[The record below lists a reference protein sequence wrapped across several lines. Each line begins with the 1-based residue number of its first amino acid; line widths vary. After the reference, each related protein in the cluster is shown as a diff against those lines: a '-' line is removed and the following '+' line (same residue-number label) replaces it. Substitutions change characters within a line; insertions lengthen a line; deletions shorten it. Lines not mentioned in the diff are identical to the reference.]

1 VTEPRSRWNVAHVQG
16 PSRRVGSRSVRVTP
30 SQGRWFRRVVG
41 GPSGDVISG
50 AADRPRRRATSPTG
64 VLGRPGF
71 ERIGLSPRPIQVAG
85 PVWRSRKDMRI
96 WRPNSTALQAGAAL
110 QPTEAV
116 TRPRCASRGLSFLG
130 AARHPWHPF
139 RHLNQ
144 CASQPQRQITVRYSS
159 SGDVRQ
165 WYPALSVSCVRI
177 DDRSIPMKKTLALLS
192 LAALLASGGAAMA
205 ANAGN
210 EGQQTPAPQNT
221 PATGSAPTVP
231 PSTSAQSTGAYPG
244 AVGPSGS
251 TQPDATNPVRSNP
264 SGGGGQGGGSGTSR

>member
-1 VTEPRSRWNVAHVQG
+1 MLRTPQRQGNSEPGAVS
-16 PSRRVGSRSVRVTP
+16 
-30 SQGRWFRRVVG
+30 

-139 RHLNQ
+139 GHLNQ
-144 CASQPQRQITVRYSS
+144 CA
-159 SGDVRQ
+159 
-165 WYPALSVSCVRI
+165 PASLNGKSPCG
-177 DDRSIPMKKTLALLS
+177 TQALVTCDNCTRL
-192 LAALLASGGAAMA
+192 
-205 ANAGN
+205 
-210 EGQQTPAPQNT
+210 
-221 PATGSAPTVP
+221 
-231 PSTSAQSTGAYPG
+231 
-244 AVGPSGS
+244 
-251 TQPDATNPVRSNP
+251 
-264 SGGGGQGGGSGTSR
+264 